1 MNFIRVNWKHELS
14 SEPTSIYSEV
24 DDGGWELRKVEV
36 FASGAMGYASKLQ
49 SAGGTGL
56 SKEPLPSLKEIA
68 ADPQFEPMAISSDE
82 FEQVWK
88 AAIA

>member
-1 MNFIRVNWKHELS
+1 MNFIRVNWKHELA
-14 SEPTSIYSEV
+14 SEPTIIYSEV

-36 FASGAMGYASKLQ
+36 FANGATGYASKSK
-49 SAGGTGL
+49 SAGGAGL

-68 ADPQFEPMAISSDE
+68 ADPQFEPTAISSDE

-88 AAIA
+88 AATA